1 MKALLLSWLVL
12 TITLTSVGLGHARGI
27 LPGTDSIV
35 ICQGHISTVIWVDAQ
50 GNEVEK
56 PALCADAA
64 LALFADPGLS
74 VSDLASPE
82 RLSTPLRADLFSVT
96 HSALAA
102 LAPSARGPPVSA

>member
-1 MKALLLSWLVL
+1 MKAVLLSWLVL

-50 GNEVEK
+50 GNEVKK
-56 PALCADAA
+56 PSLCADAA

-74 VSDLASPE
+74 GPQLESPE
-82 RLSTPLRADLFSVT
+82 LLATPFRSKLDPML

-102 LAPSARGPPVSA
+102 LAPLARGPPVSA